1 MTEKGLERIK
11 SPKED
16 YAAAL
21 SIVLFVPRRQSWNS
35 EQVAKSCRIWTPK
48 DRPSHAAA
56 IPNQILWY
64 SSRPRSMKNTSN
76 DKSRKTGFRAES

>member
-1 MTEKGLERIK
+1 MAKRGLEGIK
-11 SPKED
+11 NPKED

-35 EQVAKSCRIWTPK
+35 ERIAKYSRILTSK
-48 DRPSHAAA
+48 DRPPHAAA
-56 IPNQILWY
+56 IPNPILLY

-76 DKSRKTGFRAES
+76 DK